1 MYVIVPQIRAP
12 EHKTDCHLSVTK
24 CVCLMVDRIVNAA
37 GIAPEIH
44 NPQLGLIIEGENF
57 DFLNE
62 F

>member
-1 MYVIVPQIRAP
+1 
-12 EHKTDCHLSVTK
+12 
-24 CVCLMVDRIVNAA
+24 MVDRIVNAA

-44 NPQLGLIIEGENF
+44 NLQLGLIIEGENF